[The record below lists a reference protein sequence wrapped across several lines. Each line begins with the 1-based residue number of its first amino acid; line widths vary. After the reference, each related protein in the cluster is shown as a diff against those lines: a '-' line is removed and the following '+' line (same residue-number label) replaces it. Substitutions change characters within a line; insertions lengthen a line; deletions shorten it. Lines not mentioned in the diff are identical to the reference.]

1 MAEERALGWAVAG
14 GAPFVFKTTL
24 RDEYRSDIFGERG
37 ILLGAVHGIVE
48 ALFRRYVRQGMSP
61 EEAFLQ
67 SSESITGNIVK
78 VISKE
83 GIKAVYD
90 KFEGDDKKIFQP

>member
-1 MAEERALGWAVAG
+1 
-14 GAPFVFKTTL
+14 
-24 RDEYRSDIFGERG
+24 
-37 ILLGAVHGIVE
+37 VHGIVE

-78 VISKE
+78 IISKE
-83 GIKAVYD
+83 GIKAVYEKMAAFIAD
-90 KFEGDDKKIFQP
+90 EVVPVEAEFYF